1 MYSVIRGRQEQF
13 YLLKFGICKEI
24 LMSHWPILRP
34 VFVNSVTN
42 WLVWLLLLSSS
53 GPGFGFTS
61 PSWRRSFQRRNYWII
76 NVDILFTVYFTAA
89 EKNLLL
95 TTLNSRYRSMMHSPS
110 MPTKR
115 IPEADIKFLDL
126 VDSPKFGWY
135 PFAIRLKSF
144 ERMLSDYLGKKWGY
158 GCDELVRKHPVRKAK

>member
-13 YLLKFGICKEI
+13 YLLKLGICQEI
-24 LMSHWPILRP
+24 LMFHWPFLRP
-34 VFVNSVTN
+34 VFVNSITN
-42 WLVWLLLLSSS
+42 WLVWLSVIVIIW
-53 GPGFGFTS
+53 TRV
-61 PSWRRSFQRRNYWII
+61 WIYIAIMDEKFQRRNYRII

-126 VDSPKFGWY
+126 VDSLKFGWY

-144 ERMLSDYLGKKWGY
+144 ERMLSDYLGKK
-158 GCDELVRKHPVRKAK
+158 